1 MAKKEVRVY
10 FNLENENEKRLYEHL
25 MNRTSAGGYLKDIA
39 LDVLDG
45 RYSQSQSTTNI
56 SIGDN
61 ISEVV
66 AELKN
71 INKTLSNLEIST
83 TSIETATSKEFNN
96 ENVITEI
103 DVNKLDV
110 DAIDFDDI
118 PF

>member
-10 FNLENENEKRLYEHL
+10 FNLENENEKRLYDHL

-45 RYSQSQSTTNI
+45 RYNQSQPTNI
-56 SIGDN
+56 SIGEN

-83 TSIETATSKEFNN
+83 TNIETATSKEINS